1 MSRISLPATPEHI
14 VTVQALVDSGWQG
27 KWKRTDNGLIVLD
40 GCEGSL
46 AHYIQAHGPLD
57 YHQAVQL
64 ALNLGTQI
72 VALAKLGRG
81 LISLRQD
88 DVIVCDGF
96 IIGDLSDTV
105 AIEEWKL
112 EIVRAVDLHSGAAP
126 EVHELDTLPSLVNM
140 SAIYYSIAVLC
151 LDCMDISREMQEI
164 KGSKLYY
171 LLNRCMRPDP
181 QTREFLYI

>member
-1 MSRISLPATPEHI
+1 MSQITLPDTPEHI
-14 VTVQALVDSGWQG
+14 VTTQGLVDSGWQG

-46 AHYIQAHGPLD
+46 TQYIQMHGPLN
-57 YHQAVQL
+57 YHQAVL
-64 ALNLGTQI
+64 LVLNLGSQI
-72 VALAKLGRG
+72 AALAKVGKG

-96 IIGDLSDTV
+96 IIGNLSGTV
-105 AIEEWKL
+105 ALEGMKL

-126 EVHELDTLPSLVNM
+126 EMHELDTLPSLVNM

-151 LDCMDISREMQEI
+151 LECMDISRDMQEI

-171 LLNRCMRPDP
+171 LLKRCMRPDP